1 MINGKPVISCYLL
14 QYGISPSFHIFS
26 WFLSLKGSSNITA
39 KQTQKCNRSSG
50 SIIEAVLLVW
60 PSYVSGI
67 TALGLQIP
75 ILGLWGW
82 GRSQKLWV
90 LGSVYQDEDLNCF
103 KAIGTT
109 IRRKIAFN
117 GTHLRFFKTDF
128 FSENLTTAFKSPY
141 IAKSEKT
148 TLFSCDFNCSCYSLY
163 FFNDANKFLMA
174 NTCVYTI
181 YLKRDQKNYIKLHC
195 IEFEQVFNHRF

>member
-1 MINGKPVISCYLL
+1 M
-14 QYGISPSFHIFS
+14 
-26 WFLSLKGSSNITA
+26 
-39 KQTQKCNRSSG
+39 
-50 SIIEAVLLVW
+50 
-60 PSYVSGI
+60 
-67 TALGLQIP
+67 
-75 ILGLWGW
+75 
-82 GRSQKLWV
+82 
-90 LGSVYQDEDLNCF
+90 
-103 KAIGTT
+103 
-109 IRRKIAFN
+109 AFN
-117 GTHLRFFKTDF
+117 GTHLRYFNFSRFF

-141 IAKSEKT
+141 IAKSETT

>member
-1 MINGKPVISCYLL
+1 MEDSICHIQYDIQVVYDTTLLVLKQPFSKKLRSVPFVLMINGKPVISCYLL

-26 WFLSLKGSSNITA
+26 WFLSLKGSSNITV

-90 LGSVYQDEDLNCF
+90 LGSVYQDEYLNCF
-103 KAIGTT
+103 KATGTT
-109 IRRKIAFN
+109 SRRKIAFN
-117 GTHLRFFKTDF
+117 GTHLRYFNFSRFFFLKIWQQRLKV
-128 FSENLTTAFKSPY
+128 LT
-141 IAKSEKT
+141 
-148 TLFSCDFNCSCYSLY
+148 
-163 FFNDANKFLMA
+163 
-174 NTCVYTI
+174 
-181 YLKRDQKNYIKLHC
+181 
-195 IEFEQVFNHRF
+195 